1 MEIAGYLV
9 IGFLAGCLSGLVGVG
24 GGVIVIPALTFLFA
38 YSQKTAQGTSLA
50 MMIPP
55 VGLLAAVQYYR
66 GGFMNLKAAVL
77 LALAFAVGAWLVSL
91 TIARIPTVWLERAF
105 GLYLLFVAGSYITKS
120 SGGKPGM
127 IVWGLASSAA
137 FALGWKLKTPSK
149 SAKPPLAGPGEGK
162 QA

>member
-55 VGLLAAVQYYR
+55 IGLLAAVQYYR
-66 GGFMNLKAAVL
+66 DGFMNLRAAVL

-91 TIARIPTVWLERAF
+91 TIARIPSVWLERAF
-105 GLYLLFVAGSYITKS
+105 GLYLLFIAGSYIAK
-120 SGGKPGM
+120 SGGGRLVMAGM
-127 IVWGLASSAA
+127 AASGLAA
-137 FALGWKLKTPSK
+137 FAAGWKFRTASK
-149 SAKPPLAGPGEGK
+149 RPAVNRPDAGRDPRE
-162 QA
+162 